1 MDYQEN
7 NRYKIIWLNSF
18 KRELSHI
25 YYYLSIKL
33 KEPSIANKFH
43 SKVLKILS
51 TLSYFPERF
60 PKINHNKNIRKI
72 PIDKYVILYTV
83 NHDTR
88 SSFYLTHLSW

>member
-18 KRELSHI
+18 KNELSHI
-25 YYYLSIKL
+25 YYYLSNKL
-33 KEPSIANKFH
+33 KEPFIANKFH
-43 SKVLKILS
+43 SKVFKTLS

-60 PKINHNKNIRKI
+60 PLLNHNNNIRKI

-83 NHDTR
+83 NHNTR
-88 SSFYLTHLSW
+88 SSLYFTHLSR

>member
-18 KRELSHI
+18 KNELSHI
-25 YYYLSIKL
+25 YNYLSNKL

-43 SKVLKILS
+43 SKVFKTLS

-60 PKINHNKNIRKI
+60 PLLNHKNTIRKI

-83 NHDTR
+83 NHNTR
-88 SSFYLTHLSW
+88 SSLYFTHLSW